1 MTKATKPNDPIDDY
15 VEQVE
20 NASQSAADRVK
31 AGAKDI
37 GDSVRRTADDAA
49 KSVSDAADRAAST
62 LRGAA
67 DALRD
72 GTFQERTFGQLA
84 ASLADAADAVRNKD
98 LSELST
104 EAAAFAK
111 RNPAVFIG
119 GAAILGFAVARM
131 MTTRER
137 A

>member
-67 DALRD
+67 DAL
-72 GTFQERTFGQLA
+72 ERTFGQLA